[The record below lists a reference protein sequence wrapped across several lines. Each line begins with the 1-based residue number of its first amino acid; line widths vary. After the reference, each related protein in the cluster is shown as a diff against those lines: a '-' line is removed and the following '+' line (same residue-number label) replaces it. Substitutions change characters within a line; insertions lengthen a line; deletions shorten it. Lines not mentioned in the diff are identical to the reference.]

1 MVNTVSHIIVLF
13 WFGFQSSPNVDT
25 GCYSGNNRT
34 WWIWEYINCVVVYL
48 IYILCETLECKFK
61 VFYSTW

>member
-34 WWIWEYINCVVVYL
+34 WWIWEYI
-48 IYILCETLECKFK
+48 
-61 VFYSTW
+61 